1 MRCLKAQKLI
11 SEYVDHSLDPKKSLL
26 LEQHLK
32 VCSNCQEL
40 LEDFERIVGEAKEL
54 KTPSP
59 SAEVWQKIKAGLN
72 VIKQETP
79 SSHPQEKQKRE
90 RLNVFVHPFQLRH
103 AWAAALVLVV
113 IAVGVIFGLRQWRGK
128 GIQGPG
134 DLRYTF
140 AKLEEAQDHYQKA
153 VKALNEA
160 ISSQKASLDPETA
173 EVFQKNL
180 EVIDTSIKACQQVVS
195 RDPNNIEARIYLLA
209 VYRQK
214 VNFLDE
220 MYETKKSFRKKELG
234 KTL

>member
-1 MRCLKAQKLI
+1 MRCSKAQKLI
-11 SEYVDHSLDPKKSLL
+11 SEYVDHSLDPKKNQL
-26 LEQHLK
+26 LERHLK
-32 VCSNCQEL
+32 ACPNCREL

-59 SAEVWQKIKAGLN
+59 SAEVWQKIKAGLSE
-72 VIKQETP
+72 IKQEALSP
-79 SSHPQEKQKRE
+79 QPQEKQKRE
-90 RLNVFVHPFQLRH
+90 WWSVFVRPFQLRY

-113 IAVGVIFGLRQWRGK
+113 IIGGVIFGLRQWRGK
-128 GIQGPG
+128 EIPGPG

-153 VKALNEA
+153 IKALNEA

-180 EVIDTSIKACQQVVS
+180 ELIDASIKSCQQVVS
-195 RDPNNIEARIYLLA
+195 RDPNNMAARIYLLA
-209 VYRQK
+209 VYKQK
-214 VNFLDE
+214 INFLGE

>member
-1 MRCLKAQKLI
+1 MRCSKAQKLI
-11 SEYVDHSLDPKKSLL
+11 SEYIDHTLDARKSLL

-32 VCSNCQEL
+32 ACSNCREL
-40 LEDFERIVGEAKEL
+40 LEDFEKIVGEAKEL

-59 SAEVWQKIKAGLN
+59 SAEVWQKIKAGLSA
-72 VIKQETP
+72 IKQEAP
-79 SSHPQEKQKRE
+79 SPQPQEKQKRE
-90 RLNVFVHPFQLRH
+90 RLNVFVRSFQLRY
-103 AWAAALVLVV
+103 AWVVASVLVV
-113 IAVGVIFGLRQWRGK
+113 IAVGVIFGLRQWREK
-128 GIQGPG
+128 GIPGPG

-140 AKLEEAQDHYQKA
+140 AKLEEAQGHYQKA
-153 VKALNEA
+153 IKALNEA

-180 EVIDTSIKACQQVVS
+180 EVIDASIKACQQVVS

-209 VYRQK
+209 VYREK

-220 MYETKKSFRKKELG
+220 IYEAKKSYYKKELG

>member
-1 MRCLKAQKLI
+1 MRCSKAQKLI
-11 SEYVDHSLDPKKSLL
+11 SEYIDHSLDPRKSLL
-26 LEQHLK
+26 LERHLK
-32 VCSNCQEL
+32 ACSDCREL
-40 LEDFERIVGEAKEL
+40 LEDFERIVGEAEEL

-59 SAEVWQKIKAGLN
+59 SAEVWQKIKAGLSA
-72 VIKQETP
+72 IKQEAP
-79 SSHPQEKQKRE
+79 SPQPQEKQKRE
-90 RLNVFVHPFQLRH
+90 RFNVFVRPFQLRY

-128 GIQGPG
+128 AIPGPG

-140 AKLEEAQDHYQKA
+140 AKLEEAQGHYQKA
-153 VKALNEA
+153 IKALNEA
-160 ISSQKASLDPETA
+160 IFSQKASLDPETA

-180 EVIDTSIKACQQVVS
+180 EVIDASIKACQQVVS

-209 VYRQK
+209 VYGQK

-220 MYETKKSFRKKELG
+220 MYETKKSFRKKALG